1 MAGKIPQQ
9 FIDELLARVD
19 IVDLIDAQVPLKK
32 AGRNHLACCPFHDEK
47 NPSFTVSQEKQ
58 FYHCFGCG
66 AHGTAIGFLM
76 EYERLD
82 FLDAVRDLAAHIGLE
97 IPQESRSQLTP
108 SDGHND
114 SKPLYELLQQV
125 ASFYRQQLKQHSQGQ
140 QAIDYLKGR
149 GLSGKTV
156 AEFGIGYAP
165 PGWDTL
171 QKKLNHNQD
180 HTHALTTTG
189 MLIKKES
196 GGHYDRFRER
206 IMFPIRDSRGRVIG
220 FGGRV
225 LFDATPKYLNSP
237 ETPLFHKGRALYGL
251 FEARQANR
259 SIPRLLIVEGYMDV
273 VMLAQHEIRYTVA
286 TLGTATT
293 PEHLELMFRTTSE
306 IVFCFDGDRA
316 GREAANRALEN
327 TLPLMRAGRQTRFM
341 FLPDGED
348 PDSLVQ
354 QEGKTAFEARIEAAA
369 PLSSYLYAHL
379 AKQVDMS
386 SIDGQARLVEL
397 ARPLFKKLP
406 TGVFKHMMVTRLAEI
421 IRMEEATLSRL
432 LGNNG
437 ATPPPSSM
445 RPRNPYRQNQR
456 GHKRARHPSLIRQAI
471 TMLLYNP
478 ALGQLE
484 QEPQRFAS
492 LDTPGIA
499 LLIELLEML
508 RAHPHLNTSALL
520 ERWRDREEGRYLA
533 KLVQEENLEAS
544 AEHQEQEFNDLLQ
557 RLFLLHIEQRIDF
570 LCNKPASEH
579 SKTEKE
585 ELQQLLKKKSGL
597 Q

>member
-19 IVDLIDAQVPLKK
+19 IVDLIDASVPLKK
-32 AGRNHLACCPFHDEK
+32 AGRNHSACCPFHDEK
-47 NPSFTVSQEKQ
+47 TPSFTVSQEKQ

-82 FLDAVRDLAAHIGLE
+82 FLDAVRDLAAHVGME
-97 IPQESRSQLTP
+97 IPQGSYTANSAQ
-108 SDGHND
+108 ND
-114 SKPLYELLQQV
+114 SKPLYELMQQ
-125 ASFYRQQLKQHSQGQ
+125 AANFYRQQLKEHPKGS
-140 QAIDYLKGR
+140 QAIDYLKAR
-149 GLSGKTV
+149 SLSGETA
-156 AEFGIGYAP
+156 AEFGVGYAP

-171 QKKLNHNQD
+171 QKRFGNDN
-180 HTHALTTTG
+180 THALATTG
-189 MLIKKES
+189 MLIKKDS

-225 LFDATPKYLNSP
+225 LGDDTPKYLNSP
-237 ETPLFHKGRALYGL
+237 ETSIFHKGQALYGM

-259 SIPRLLIVEGYMDV
+259 NIPRLLIVEGYMDV
-273 VMLAQHEIRYTVA
+273 VMLAQHDIRYAVA

-293 PEHLELMFRTTSE
+293 VEHLELMFRTTSE
-306 IVFCFDGDRA
+306 VVFCFDGDRA
-316 GREAANRALEN
+316 GRDAANRALEN
-327 TLPLMRAGRQTRFM
+327 TLPVMQAGRQARFL

-354 QEGKTAFEARIEAAA
+354 KEGKAALEARIDAAA
-369 PLSSYLYAHL
+369 PLSTYLFDHL

-397 ARPLFKKLP
+397 ARPHLKKLP
-406 TGVFKHMMVTRLAEI
+406 AGVFKHMMVTRLAEI
-421 IRMEEATLSRL
+421 TRMEERTLSRL
-432 LGNNG
+432 LGSNDPVPTT
-437 ATPPPSSM
+437 AAP
-445 RPRNPYRQNQR
+445 RPRNQGPHGNKR
-456 GHKRARHPSLIRQAI
+456 GKQPSLVRQAI
-471 TMLLYNP
+471 TLLLNNP
-478 ALGQLE
+478 ALGALE
-484 QEPQRFAS
+484 TEPQRFAA
-492 LDTPGIA
+492 LNAPGIT

-508 RAHPHLNTSALL
+508 RTSPHLNTGAVL

-533 KLVQEENLEAS
+533 KLVQQENLVDNDL
-544 AEHQEQEFNDLLQ
+544 QEQEFNDLLQ
-557 RLFLLHIEQRIDF
+557 QLYRQHSAQRIEF

-579 SKTEKE
+579 SDAEKM
-585 ELQQLLKKKSGL
+585 ELQQLLKQKSGI
-597 Q
+597 

>member
-32 AGRNHLACCPFHDEK
+32 AGRNHSACCPFHDEK
-47 NPSFTVSQEKQ
+47 TPSFTVSQEKQ

-82 FLDAVRDLAAHIGLE
+82 FLDAVRDLAALVGME
-97 IPQESRSQLTP
+97 IPQGSYTASQ
-108 SDGHND
+108 GQND
-114 SKPLYELLQQV
+114 SKPLYELMEQT
-125 ASFYRQQLKQHSQGQ
+125 ASFYRQQLKEHPKGK
-140 QAIDYLKGR
+140 QAIDYLKAR
-149 GLSGKTV
+149 SLSGETAV
-156 AEFGIGYAP
+156 EFGIGYAP

-171 QKKLNHNQD
+171 QKKFGDD
-180 HTHALTTTG
+180 HTAALASTG
-189 MLIKKES
+189 MLIKKDH

-225 LFDATPKYLNSP
+225 MGDDTPKYLNSP
-237 ETPLFHKGRALYGL
+237 ETPIFHKGKALYGL
-251 FEARQANR
+251 FEARQAERN
-259 SIPRLLIVEGYMDV
+259 IQRLLIVEGYMDV
-273 VMLAQHEIRYTVA
+273 VMLAQHGIRYAVA

-293 PEHLELMFRTTSE
+293 VEHLELMFRTTSE
-306 IVFCFDGDRA
+306 VVFCFDGDRA
-316 GREAANRALEN
+316 GREAATRALEN
-327 TLPLMRAGRQTRFM
+327 TLPVMQAGRQARFM

-354 QEGKTAFEARIEAAA
+354 KEGKEALEARIDDAA
-369 PLSSYLYAHL
+369 PLSTYLYEHL

-397 ARPLFKKLP
+397 ARPHLKKLP
-406 TGVFKHMMVTRLAEI
+406 AGVFKHMMVTRLAEI
-421 IRMEEATLSRL
+421 AHMEERTLSRL
-432 LGNNG
+432 LDSNEPV
-437 ATPPPSSM
+437 ATAAVSRPPSRQS
-445 RPRNPYRQNQR
+445 RNKR
-456 GHKRARHPSLIRQAI
+456 GKQPSLVRQAI
-471 TMLLYNP
+471 TLLLNNP

-492 LDTPGIA
+492 LNAPGIT

-508 RAHPHLNTSALL
+508 RTSPHLSTGAVL
-520 ERWRDREEGRYLA
+520 ERWRDREESRYLA
-533 KLVQEENLEAS
+533 KLIQQEHLVAND
-544 AEHQEQEFNDLLQ
+544 HQEQEFSDLLQ
-557 RLFLLHIEQRIDF
+557 QLYRQHIAQRIEF
-570 LCNKPASEH
+570 LCNKPAAEH
-579 SKTEKE
+579 SDAEKA
-585 ELQQLLKKKSGL
+585 ELQHLFKQKSGI
-597 Q
+597 

>member
-19 IVDLIDAQVPLKK
+19 IVDLIDTSVPLKK
-32 AGRNHLACCPFHDEK
+32 TGRNHSACCPFHDEK
-47 NPSFTVSQEKQ
+47 TPSFTVSQDKQ

-82 FLDAVRDLAAHIGLE
+82 FLDAVRDLAAHVGME
-97 IPQESRSQLTP
+97 VPHSASSAQ
-108 SDGHND
+108 ND
-114 SKPLYELLQQV
+114 SKPLYELIQQV
-125 ASFYRQQLKQHSQGQ
+125 ANFYRQQLKEHPKGN
-140 QAIDYLKGR
+140 QAIDYLKAR
-149 GLSGKTV
+149 SLSGDTA
-156 AEFGIGYAP
+156 AEFGVGYAP

-171 QKKLNHNQD
+171 QKYFSNDSIQP
-180 HTHALTTTG
+180 LTATG
-189 MLIKKES
+189 MLIKKDN

-225 LFDATPKYLNSP
+225 LGDDTPKYLNSP

-259 SIPRLLIVEGYMDV
+259 DIQRLLIVEGYMDV
-273 VMLAQHEIRYTVA
+273 VMLAQHGIRYAVA

-293 PEHLELMFRTTSE
+293 VEHLELMFRTTSE
-306 IVFCFDGDRA
+306 VVFCFDGDRA

-327 TLPLMRAGRQTRFM
+327 TLPAMQAGRQARFL

-354 QEGKTAFEARIEAAA
+354 KEGKVALEARIDTAA
-369 PLSSYLYAHL
+369 PLSTYLYEHL

-386 SIDGQARLVEL
+386 NIDGQARLVEL
-397 ARPLFKKLP
+397 ARPHLKKLP

-421 IRMEEATLSRL
+421 TRMEERTLSHL
-432 LGNNG
+432 LGSNEPMTTS
-437 ATPPPSSM
+437 APRPSKQ
-445 RPRNPYRQNQR
+445 RPRGNKQGKQ
-456 GHKRARHPSLIRQAI
+456 PSLVRQAI
-471 TMLLYNP
+471 TLLLNTP
-478 ALGQLE
+478 ALAQLE
-484 QEPQRFAS
+484 AEPQRFAS
-492 LDTPGIA
+492 LNAPGIT

-508 RAHPHLNTSALL
+508 RTSPHLTTGAVL
-520 ERWRDREEGRYLA
+520 ERWREREEGRYLA
-533 KLVQEENLEAS
+533 KLVQQENLVDN
-544 AEHQEQEFNDLLQ
+544 EHQEQEFRDLLQ
-557 RLFLLHIEQRIDF
+557 QLYRQYRTQRIEF
-570 LCNKPASEH
+570 LCNKPTSEH
-579 SKTEKE
+579 SNAEKL
-585 ELQQLLKKKSGL
+585 ELQRLLKEKSGI
-597 Q
+597 

>member
-32 AGRNHLACCPFHDEK
+32 AGRNHTACCPFHDEK
-47 NPSFTVSQEKQ
+47 TPSFTVSQDKQ

-82 FLDAVRDLAAHIGLE
+82 FLDAVRDLAAHVGME
-97 IPQESRSQLTP
+97 IPQGNHLTASGP
-108 SDGHND
+108 QHD
-114 SKPLYELLQQV
+114 SKPLYELLQQI
-125 ASFYRQQLKQHSQGQ
+125 AGFYRQQLKEHPKGK
-140 QAIDYLKGR
+140 QAIDYLKAR
-149 GLSGKTV
+149 SLSGETA

-171 QKKLNHNQD
+171 QKRFGSDNTQPL
-180 HTHALTTTG
+180 ATTG

-206 IMFPIRDSRGRVIG
+206 VMFPIRDSRGRVIG

-225 LFDATPKYLNSP
+225 LGDDTPKYLNSP
-237 ETPLFHKGRALYGL
+237 ETPIFHKGQALYGL
-251 FEARQANR
+251 YEARQANR
-259 SIPRLLIVEGYMDV
+259 SISRLLIVEGYMDV
-273 VMLAQHEIRYTVA
+273 VMLAQNGIRYAVA

-293 PEHLELMFRTTSE
+293 HEHLELMFRTTSE

-327 TLPLMRAGRQTRFM
+327 SLPVMQAGRQARFM

-354 QEGKTAFEARIEAAA
+354 KEGKTAFETRIEAAA
-369 PLSSYLYAHL
+369 PLSSYLYEHL
-379 AKQVDMS
+379 AKQVDMN

-397 ARPLFKKLP
+397 ARPLFNKLP
-406 TGVFKHMMVTRLAEI
+406 AGVFKHMMVTRLAEI
-421 IRMEEATLSRL
+421 IRMEERTLSRL
-432 LGNNG
+432 LGNNEPVP
-437 ATPPPSSM
+437 TPGTTPHKPH
-445 RPRNPYRQNQR
+445 RRR
-456 GHKRARHPSLIRQAI
+456 GHSDKRSKQPSLVRQAI
-471 TMLLYNP
+471 TMLLNNP
-478 ALGQLE
+478 SLGQLE
-484 QEPQRFAS
+484 PQPQRFAS
-492 LDTPGIA
+492 LNAPGIA

-508 RAHPHLNTSALL
+508 RTSPHLSTGALL

-533 KLVQEENLEAS
+533 KLVQQENLVEND
-544 AEHQEQEFNDLLQ
+544 HQEQEFGDLLQ
-557 RLFLLHIEQRIDF
+557 RLYRQHLEQRIEQ
-570 LCNKPASEH
+570 LCNKPASEY
-579 SKTEKE
+579 SQSEKE
-585 ELQQLLKKKSGL
+585 ELQKLFKLKAGAP
-597 Q
+597 

>member
-32 AGRNHLACCPFHDEK
+32 AGRNHVACCPFHDEK
-47 NPSFTVSQEKQ
+47 TPSFTVSQEKQ

-76 EYERLD
+76 EYERLE
-82 FLDAVRDLAAHIGLE
+82 FLDAVRDLAAHVGME
-97 IPQESRSQLTP
+97 IPEGSYTASSGQ
-108 SDGHND
+108 ND
-114 SKPLYELLQQV
+114 SKPLYELMQQV
-125 ASFYRQQLKQHSQGQ
+125 ASFYRLQLKEHPKGS
-140 QAIDYLKGR
+140 QAIDYLKAR
-149 GLSGKTV
+149 SLSGETA
-156 AEFGIGYAP
+156 AEFAIGYAP

-171 QKKLNHNQD
+171 QKHFGNDNTQ
-180 HTHALTTTG
+180 ALATTG
-189 MLIKKES
+189 MLIKKDS

-225 LFDATPKYLNSP
+225 LGDDTPKYLNSP
-237 ETPLFHKGRALYGL
+237 ETPIFHKGQALYGL

-259 SIPRLLIVEGYMDV
+259 NIQRLLIVEGYMDV
-273 VMLAQHEIRYTVA
+273 VMLAQHDIRYAVA

-293 PEHLELMFRTTSE
+293 VEHLELMLRTTSE

-327 TLPLMRAGRQTRFM
+327 TLPVMQAGRQARFM

-354 QEGKTAFEARIEAAA
+354 KEGKEAFEARIEAAA
-369 PLSSYLYAHL
+369 PLSTYLYEHL
-379 AKQVDMS
+379 AQQVDMS

-397 ARPLFKKLP
+397 ARPHLKKLP
-406 TGVFKHMMVTRLAEI
+406 SGVFKHMMVTRLAEI
-421 IRMEEATLSRL
+421 TRIEERTLSRL
-432 LGNNG
+432 LGSNEPVT
-437 ATPPPSSM
+437 AAASQP
-445 RPRNPYRQNQR
+445 
-456 GHKRARHPSLIRQAI
+456 RHPSQRDNKRGKQPSLVRQAI
-471 TMLLYNP
+471 TLLLNNP

-484 QEPQRFAS
+484 QQPQRFAS
-492 LDTPGIA
+492 LGTPGIA

-508 RAHPHLNTSALL
+508 RTSPHLNTGAVL

-533 KLVQEENLEAS
+533 KLVQQENLVAND
-544 AEHQEQEFNDLLQ
+544 HQEQEFSDLLQ
-557 RLFLLHIEQRIDF
+557 QLYRQHITQRIEF

-579 SKTEKE
+579 SETEKV
-585 ELQQLLKKKSGL
+585 ELQQLLKQKSGI
-597 Q
+597 

>member
-32 AGRNHLACCPFHDEK
+32 AGRNHTACCPFHDEK
-47 NPSFTVSQEKQ
+47 TPSFTVSQEKQ

-76 EYERLD
+76 EYERLE
-82 FLDAVRDLAAHIGLE
+82 FLDAVRDLAAHVGME
-97 IPQESRSQLTP
+97 IPQGSYTANSGQ
-108 SDGHND
+108 ND
-114 SKPLYELLQQV
+114 SKPLYELMQQS
-125 ASFYRQQLKQHSQGQ
+125 ANFYRLQLKEHSKGK
-140 QAIDYLKGR
+140 QAIDYLKAR
-149 GLSGKTV
+149 SLSGETA

-171 QKKLNHNQD
+171 QKHFGNDNTQVL
-180 HTHALTTTG
+180 ATTG
-189 MLIKKES
+189 MLIKKDS

-225 LFDATPKYLNSP
+225 LGDDTPKYLNSP
-237 ETPLFHKGRALYGL
+237 ETPIFHKGQALYGL

-259 SIPRLLIVEGYMDV
+259 AIQRLLIVEGYMDV
-273 VMLAQHEIRYTVA
+273 VMLAQHAIRYAVA

-293 PEHLELMFRTTSE
+293 VEHLELMFRTTSE

-327 TLPLMRAGRQTRFM
+327 TLPVMQAGRQARFM

-354 QEGKTAFEARIEAAA
+354 KEGKAAFEARIEAAA
-369 PLSSYLYAHL
+369 PLSTYLYEHL

-397 ARPLFKKLP
+397 ARPHLKKLP
-406 TGVFKHMMVTRLAEI
+406 AGVFKHMMVTRLAEI
-421 IRMEEATLSRL
+421 TRIEERTLSRL
-432 LGNNG
+432 LGNNEPVPT
-437 ATPPPSSM
+437 AASPP
-445 RPRNPYRQNQR
+445 RQQGRR
-456 GHKRARHPSLIRQAI
+456 GKKRGKQPSLVRQAI
-471 TMLLYNP
+471 TLLLNNP
-478 ALGQLE
+478 SLGQLE
-484 QEPQRFAS
+484 QQPQRFAS
-492 LDTPGIA
+492 LNAPGIA

-508 RAHPHLNTSALL
+508 RTCPQLNTGAVL
-520 ERWRDREEGRYLA
+520 ERWRDREESRYLA
-533 KLVQEENLEAS
+533 KLVQQENLVEND
-544 AEHQEQEFNDLLQ
+544 HQEQEFSDLLQ
-557 RLFLLHIEQRIDF
+557 QLYRQHMTQRIEF

-579 SKTEKE
+579 SEAEKV
-585 ELQQLLKKKSGL
+585 ELQQLLKQKSGI
-597 Q
+597 